1 MCAARYS
8 YINAKLRAHLA
19 EILAKEQWD
28 ALLGARDMLAAIRV
42 LDATAY
48 SDLVKDFTANTS
60 PQEVEHVLQDDFN
73 HALTEIIED
82 APGATQRLMVWI
94 ARKFQKEIV
103 KTLLRLKTTKADEA
117 TANRLLLPLN
127 PFTMPVLRGLLEAA
141 DLRLFAARLPDPLFR
156 QLVEESLPR
165 YEESHELLHLE
176 QPLDRVVFQNLQ
188 KEAQRL
194 KGLDRQVTLQLVGL
208 ETDLINLSI
217 TLRSRFLRMPL
228 PEAKQLLL
236 EAEYE
241 LPRILCEDAI
251 QAQTLE
257 ESVRLLKN
265 SRYGTLVTQ
274 AWEAYEHYHTLRAFE
289 QGFHQRIRTASR
301 DAMLGF
307 PFHFGVLLGY
317 LNLKWY
323 ETLNLKALING
334 KSEGLDAPTIRRALI
349 L

>member
-1 MCAARYS
+1 MSAARYS

-19 EILAKEQWD
+19 EILTKEQWD

-42 LDATAY
+42 LDATGYAN
-48 SDLVKDFTANTS
+48 LVKDFTANTS
-60 PQEVEHVLQDDFN
+60 PQEVERVLQDDFN
-73 HALTEIIED
+73 RALLEIIDD
-82 APGATQRLMVWI
+82 APAVARRIMTWI

-117 TANRLLLPLN
+117 TANRLLMPLS
-127 PFTMPVLRGLLEAA
+127 PFTTPVLRSLLEAG
-141 DLRLFAARLPDPLFR
+141 DLRLFAARLPDPFFR
-156 QLVEESLPR
+156 QLVEENLPR
-165 YEESHELLHLE
+165 YEESQELLYLE

-188 KEAQRL
+188 KETQRL

-208 ETDLINLSI
+208 ETDLINLTL
-217 TLRSRFLRMPL
+217 TLRSRFLQMPF
-228 PEAKQLLL
+228 PDARRLLL

-241 LPRILCEDAI
+241 LPLSLCERAMQV
-251 QAQTLE
+251 QALA
-257 ESVRLLKN
+257 ESVQLLKT
-265 SRYGTLVTQ
+265 SRYGALVTQ
-274 AWEAYEHYHTLRAFE
+274 AWEAYEQYHTLRAFE

-334 KSEGLDAPTIRRALI
+334 KSEGLDAPSIRRALI